1 MVWKRTFNKA
11 KPKYRTSRDPEY
23 YHRKLERLRMNA
35 PPPSPAPPLL
45 VLPVPVPA
53 PKPLATEKKKPGRK
67 KKVTA
72 PRAPITREEKEIIVY
87 FQ

>member
-11 KPKYRTSRDPEY
+11 KPFYRTSRDPEY

-35 PPPSPAPPLL
+35 PPPSI
-45 VLPVPVPA
+45 PVPVPAPA

>member
-35 PPPSPAPPLL
+35 PPPSPAP
-45 VLPVPVPA
+45 VPVSVPA